1 MEGTAK
7 ALLGDAGRA
16 DVQRVLRGGKMEYS
30 DYSYSAATQA
40 EFYKAE
46 SALLRFG
53 DRLVRSPCVKYM
65 RGTFLAIDAV
75 FATRMSHDVVL
86 PVVPLITAFDLTDW
100 KYRGDTARAVRARL
114 PEFQFSANQLEIATQ
129 ALRYMQALE
138 WVAETVGPDFVVG
151 IDTVLNLH
159 EMLLNGRRAD
169 ERYHG
174 FRSTFLPHKKGVD
187 PYLIPAEVNELCG
200 FMNAELFSPLG
211 QASAIHFAFE
221 KIVPF
226 DSMIDRTGL
235 VLAFA
240 SMYKRGVFPHGYMV
254 PICWGA
260 SVGLEYRK
268 QLKDSSHDLTSLPA
282 HEYFRERW
290 AVYNAQN
297 TLMSVVIADTFLATV
312 SKLREKWRTR
322 GLQIPANSAM
332 DRLMDL
338 FLAVPGLSTIR
349 AAEVIG
355 KSYGATNEAMRQLA
369 RAGIIREV
377 ALDGRERIFIC
388 EQSAKMITGFVE
400 ELVERGRRAESSGVR
415 SKETAWDAGAS
426 SSDE

>member
-1 MEGTAK
+1 MG
-7 ALLGDAGRA
+7 
-16 DVQRVLRGGKMEYS
+16 YS

-65 RGTFLAIDAV
+65 KGTFLAIDAV
-75 FATRMSHDVVL
+75 FATRMAHDLVL

-100 KYRGDTARAVRARL
+100 KYHGDTERSVRARL
-114 PEFQFSANQLEIATQ
+114 PEFQFADDQLELATQ
-129 ALRYMQALE
+129 ALHYMQALE
-138 WVAETVGPDFVVG
+138 WVAETVKPDFVVG

-159 EMLLNGRRAD
+159 EILVNGRRAD
-169 ERYHG
+169 NRYHG
-174 FRSTFLPHKKGVD
+174 FRSTFLPHKKGSE
-187 PYLIPAEVNELCG
+187 PYLIPAEVNELCS
-200 FMNAELFSPLG
+200 FVNAELFSPLG

-235 VLAFA
+235 VLAFTA
-240 SMYKRGVFPHGYMV
+240 MYKRGIFPHGYMV

-260 SVGLEYRK
+260 SVGKEYRK
-268 QLKDSSHDLTSLPA
+268 QLKDSSHDQTSLQA

-297 TLMSVVIADTFLATV
+297 TFMSVVIADSFLATV
-312 SKLREKWRTR
+312 SQLREKWRSR

-332 DRLMDL
+332 DRLLDL

-369 RAGIIREV
+369 RAGIVREV
-377 ALDGRERIFIC
+377 ALDGRERVFIC

-400 ELVERGRRAESSGVR
+400 ELVERGRKAENSGIR
-415 SKETAWDAGAS
+415 RKDTAWDADAGEAS
-426 SSDE
+426 D